1 MKRIISFLAMT
12 MCSVVIALASA
23 FTNTMG
29 KGNAAYNNGDYAKAL
44 KYYSAAAAL
53 PGISSKEKSQA
64 NSAIKRA
71 KAKLPIK
78 PPKQQTQQ
86 AQQTQPS
93 AHRNERQESTAT
105 SQTVQAPRTR
115 QQPSRPLRMPR
126 PGESLASVDLNAGY
140 VHTEPKP
147 EASDPVIKG
156 IEENMIYVEGG
167 TFTMGVKD
175 SGRNGWDPHEVTVSS
190 FFMGSKEITQ
200 KEWFKVMGDVANP
213 SRWSGDNLPITNVSH
228 EAVMEFIGKLN
239 EITGREYTLPTE
251 AQWEYT
257 ARGGSKQ
264 LPTDYSGSTLL
275 DEVGWYEPNGSKR
288 THDTG
293 TRKPNSLGIYD
304 MSGNVAEW
312 CSDWFEQYPAT
323 AETDPKGPAAGM
335 FKVVRGGAWNSPE
348 QECRVYWRDRAKPIV
363 GKQNLGFRLV
373 LNP

>member
-1 MKRIISFLAMT
+1 MKRILSVLAMAT
-12 MCSVVIALASA
+12 CSVVIALASA
-23 FTNTMG
+23 FTTTMG
-29 KGNAAYNNGDYAKAL
+29 KGNAAFNRGDYPTAL
-44 KYYSAAAAL
+44 KYYRAAAAL
-53 PGISSKEKSQA
+53 PGISSKEKSPA
-64 NSAIKRA
+64 NAAIKRA
-71 KAKLPIK
+71 NGKISGGSK
-78 PPKQQTQQ
+78 PTKPQNT
-86 AQQTQPS
+86 TPS
-93 AHRNERQESTAT
+93 TPQGGKQESATVPAT
-105 SQTVQAPRTR
+105 STAAPRTR
-115 QQPSRPLRMPR
+115 QQPSRPVRMPR

-175 SGRNGWDPHEVTVSS
+175 SGRNGWDPHTVTVSS
-190 FFMGSKEITQ
+190 FFIGSKEITQ

-213 SRWSGDNLPITNVSH
+213 SRWSGDDLPITNVSH
-228 EAVMEFIGKLN
+228 EAVMEFISKLN
-239 EITGREYTLPTE
+239 EITGREYSLPTE

-257 ARGGSKQ
+257 ARGGNRQ

-288 THDTG
+288 THDAG

-312 CSDWFEQYPAT
+312 CSDWFEQYPT
-323 AETDPKGPAAGM
+323 AAQTDPKGPAAGM